1 MTVRGLDC
9 RGEGGEVGDVDRQS
23 EAAGQSRGQSLQRI
37 GASRHQRHPGTLGG
51 ERSGGAQADA
61 RGRSGDD
68 ESPIRDLHEAQSAI
82 GVAG

>member
-9 RGEGGEVGDVDRQS
+9 RGEGGEVGDVDRQG
-23 EAAGQSRGQSLQRI
+23 EAAGQSRGQIVQRI
-37 GASRHQRHPGTLGG
+37 GVSRQQRHPGALGG
-51 ERSGGAQADA
+51 ERFGGAQADA

-68 ESPIRDLHEAQSAI
+68 ESPIGDLHEGQSAI

>member
-9 RGEGGEVGDVDRQS
+9 GGEGGKVGDVDRQGQ
-23 EAAGQSRGQSLQRI
+23 AAREPRGQIVQRI
-37 GASRHQRHPGTLGG
+37 GASRHQRHPGALGG
-51 ERSGGAQADA
+51 ERFGGAQADA

-68 ESPIRDLHEAQSAI
+68 ESPIGDLHEGQSAI